1 MCRRY
6 SDFTP
11 VGSLSGLDE
20 GNPDRA
26 NYNFR
31 HVALTYQLY
40 LEDDS
45 IVDEDEVDRSRRIK
59 LVTKL
64 LAKIVGE
71 SVSFYKVYPAQ
82 AICLLNYGQLISLQ
96 SQVEAALC
104 RGISAMPLQM
114 SNNGCNRLQ
123 VANRMLC

>member
-1 MCRRY
+1 MCWLSLFCCKPLADEENQKIVFGLCRPLFNAVMCRRY
-6 SDFTP
+6 SDFI
-11 VGSLSGLDE
+11 VVSSLSGLDE
-20 GNPDRA
+20 GNLDRA

-45 IVDEDEVDRSRRIK
+45 IVDEDEVNRRRRIK

-71 SVSFYKVYPAQ
+71 SVSVYKVYPAQ
-82 AICLLNYGQLISLQ
+82 AIYL
-96 SQVEAALC
+96 
-104 RGISAMPLQM
+104 
-114 SNNGCNRLQ
+114 
-123 VANRMLC
+123 

>member
-26 NYNFR
+26 SYNFR

-64 LAKIVGE
+64 LAKIVGG

-82 AICLLNYGQLISLQ
+82 AICL
-96 SQVEAALC
+96 
-104 RGISAMPLQM
+104 
-114 SNNGCNRLQ
+114 
-123 VANRMLC
+123 